1 MGLSVNDDAIA
12 LNGVGGHFG
21 SDDNVDAKENLI
33 IPDVP
38 DNAFALDLI
47 AERQREIEEA
57 NKYKSPL
64 KDPQFKMDALLGD
77 RVNDFLLILKCYE

>member
-1 MGLSVNDDAIA
+1 MGYSMNDDAL
-12 LNGVGGHFG
+12 LNGSEIGGHFG
-21 SDDNVDAKENLI
+21 GDQVDAKEQLI
-33 IPDVP
+33 MPQVP
-38 DNAFALDLI
+38 DNDFAFDLI

-77 RVNDFLLILKCYE
+77 RVNDFLLILKCYQ